1 MKTPKKKRS
10 KLKNKIPKKAGVK
23 QEKKKKKAPG
33 KGRDP
38 KNGRFLPG
46 ISGNPKGRPLGSGYI
61 DEFKNVLAAKEKAEK
76 KSILEHLIERA
87 FDDDRVLIAVVD
99 RMLPTLKAV
108 EMSGSVGV
116 GMLLEEEAKAIQDEL
131 KKNYA

>member
-1 MKTPKKKRS
+1 MKTPQIKKVKY
-10 KLKNKIPKKAGVK
+10 KTKIPKEAGVK
-23 QEKKKKKAPG
+23 QGKKKKAPG
-33 KGRDP
+33 EGRDP

-46 ISGNPKGRPLGSGYI
+46 ISGNPQGRKLGSGYME
-61 DEFKNVLAAKEKAEK
+61 EFRRVLADKEKAK
-76 KSILEHLIERA
+76 KKTILGHLIERA

-99 RMLPTLKAV
+99 RMLPTLKAI

-116 GMLLEEEAKAIQDEL
+116 GMLSDEEAQAIRDEL